1 MEQESLRKVCVQIMK
16 LSFKVSEKKKKKTG
30 VKTRES
36 HIPER
41 KVKQSTRI
49 CGIQKAVKQ
58 FVPNMENCEKNSL
71 ECENA

>member
-1 MEQESLRKVCVQIMK
+1 MEQESLRNVCVQIMK
-16 LSFKVSEKKKKKTG
+16 LSFKVSEKKKNKTG